1 VRDAEGGDPATFT
14 AVQARGGRRWLL
26 VALGILSLGGLA
38 GWFTLRMDDSCM
50 MAVPCFAAG
59 ALLASA
65 VVAGRISKRWL
76 RRVLVVLLVLAGL
89 AAILLEA
96 FEICFLY
103 ATFNQ

>member
-1 VRDAEGGDPATFT
+1 LDRKEAATLRTVPAC
-14 AVQARGGRRWLL
+14 RSRRWLL
-26 VALGILSLGGLA
+26 IAFGILSLGGLA
-38 GWFTLRMDDSCM
+38 GWLTLRMDDSCM
-50 MAVPCFAAG
+50 MALPCFAAG

-65 VVAGRISKRWL
+65 VVAGRIRRRWL

-103 ATFNQ
+103 ASYNQ